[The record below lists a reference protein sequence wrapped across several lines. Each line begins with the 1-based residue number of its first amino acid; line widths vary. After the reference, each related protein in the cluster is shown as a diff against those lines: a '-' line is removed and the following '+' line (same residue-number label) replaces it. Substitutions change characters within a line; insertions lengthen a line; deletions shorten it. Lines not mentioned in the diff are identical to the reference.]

1 MVGVG
6 LFNTLLLSC
15 SLLFLLGHFRMS
27 QVCLHM
33 HSGNLRKATTCFSVC
48 LPNRKC
54 NIKLYMI
61 PMTAVACHTVLR
73 PFALVGSLEADVASQ
88 ENHAVSGVS
97 APNNFQRWD
106 NSSNCNCFPS
116 MNIADLMHVTLPWTA
131 EILMCKIF

>member
-1 MVGVG
+1 
-6 LFNTLLLSC
+6 
-15 SLLFLLGHFRMS
+15 
-27 QVCLHM
+27 
-33 HSGNLRKATTCFSVC
+33 
-48 LPNRKC
+48 
-54 NIKLYMI
+54 MI
-61 PMTAVACHTVLR
+61 PMTAVARHTVLR

-88 ENHAVSGVS
+88 ENHAISGVS